1 MKHKW
6 IFDYRGVLA
15 GLPVLF
21 ALFWPRGGTTHAEVV
36 WPLGLGLIAGGVAV
50 RVWAQSY
57 LHHRLE
63 RGASQLTT
71 GGPYRLVRNP
81 LYIGNTLIFAG
92 ATVFS
97 RLLWMVPISAVWS
110 VATYTLTIRWEEQH
124 LAAQYGQPYLDYLKR
139 VPRWVPQMASLKKPD
154 FLNQD
159 LGKAVMAEMHNW
171 LIIVPFLLKQMVL
184 SPEHSPL
191 GFLLTR

>member
-15 GLPVLF
+15 ALPVLL
-21 ALFWPRGGTTHAEVV
+21 ALFWPREGNAPASLV
-36 WPLGLGLIAGGVAV
+36 WPLGLGLIFCGVVV

-71 GGPYRLVRNP
+71 GGPYRMVRNP

-97 RLLWMVPISAVWS
+97 KLLWMVPIAAVWC
-110 VATYTLTIRWEEQH
+110 VVMYTLTIRWEEKH
-124 LAAQYGQPYLDYLKR
+124 LANQYGQPYLDYLAS
-139 VPRWVPQMASLKKPD
+139 VPRWLPRLATLNRPD
-154 FLNQD
+154 FINQH

-171 LIIVPFLLKQMVL
+171 LIVIPFLLKQL
-184 SPEHSPL
+184 LISPEHS
-191 GFLLTR
+191 LLSLLH